1 MIKMKCIG
9 NDIKEMQY
17 YGEGTYGKGPYGC
30 ADEYHKWLEVGKV
43 YEISQITGQMYY
55 DKATGKTIDML
66 TVKYETDNR
75 IGTSN
80 VPATL
85 FRDLKKW
92 RISQINKL
100 LKWPR

>member
-1 MIKMKCIG
+1 
-9 NDIKEMQY
+9 
-17 YGEGTYGKGPYGC
+17 
-30 ADEYHKWLEVGKV
+30 
-43 YEISQITGQMYY
+43 MYY
-55 DKATGKTIDML
+55 DTNTGKTIDML
-66 TVKYETDNR
+66 TVKYETDDR

-100 LKWPR
+100 LKW

>member
-9 NDIKEMQY
+9 NEIKDVQY
-17 YGEGTYGKGPYGC
+17 YGSGKAYGC
-30 ADEYHKWLEVGKV
+30 ADEHHNWLEIGKI
-43 YEISQITGQMYY
+43 YEITQITGKMYY
-55 DKATGKTIDML
+55 DNTTGKAIDML
-66 TVKYETDNR
+66 TVRYETDDR
-75 IGTSN
+75 IGMSN

-100 LKWPR
+100 LKWSK